1 MAACAGATS
10 ETGGE
15 AAGGAVRAE
24 AAEHGGSEGAGEHTA
39 AQGSGEEA
47 RSESAAEH
55 GGSEAEGENGGSEG
69 EGEHGGSESESGHD
83 SGERGEE
90 SGVYIARDDTWDAT
104 RRGARLVLSFDPE
117 TNAFEGTVENTTGQ
131 TLCAVRIEVHLS
143 SGTELGP
150 TERTDLPSGATT
162 EVRLPTGGEGF
173 ETWTAHAEL
182 SRCGGDP

>member
-1 MAACAGATS
+1 MKQLTSRWLPIAAAAPLSFAIAACAGATS

-24 AAEHGGSEGAGEHTA
+24 AA
-39 AQGSGEEA
+39 
-47 RSESAAEH
+47 
-55 GGSEAEGENGGSEG
+55 
-69 EGEHGGSESESGHD
+69 EHGGSESESGHD

-173 ETWTAHAEL
+173 ETWTAHAER